1 MKKVI
6 IFDTS
11 VASFNRGDDII
22 MKGAREGL
30 EEILSNSFVTNFPT
44 HTPIFHYH
52 QTSRINQNVKWLQQ
66 ADLKFVCGSNLLY
79 SNMVRPWPL
88 WNINFLDSIPIKDC
102 VLVGVGSGINSKGVN
117 FYTKKLYKS
126 VLSSEYVHSVR
137 DNSTKLMLEKMGFK
151 AINTGCPTLWNLTSD
166 LCKQIPTKKSD
177 SVIFTLTDYR
187 RDKSRDQKMIE
198 ILIKNYK
205 TVRFWPQGSEDYN
218 YFQSMSGIDSIQ
230 VISPSVEAFSNA
242 LNSDTDYVGTRLHGG
257 IFAMKH
263 KQRSI
268 IIIVDHRAREMN
280 KDFNLKAL
288 ERDNIE
294 ELEKLINSEF
304 PTEVTVDREKINS
317 WLNQFK

>member
-1 MKKVI
+1 MKKII

-22 MKGAREGL
+22 MRGAREGL
-30 EEILSNSFVTNFPT
+30 EELLSNAFVTNFPT
-44 HTPIFHYH
+44 HTPIFHLH
-52 QTSRINQNVKWLQQ
+52 QTSKINQNVKLLQQ
-66 ADLKFVCGSNLLY
+66 ADFKFVCGSNLLY

-88 WNINFLDSIPIKDC
+88 WNINFLDSKPIKDC
-102 VLVGVGSGINSKGVN
+102 VLVGVGSGINSKQIN
-117 FYTKKLYKS
+117 LYTKRLYKS
-126 VLSSEYVHSVR
+126 VLSSEYIHSVR

-151 AINTGCPTLWNLTSD
+151 AINTGCPTLWSFTSD
-166 LCKQIPTKKSD
+166 LCKQIPTKKSE

-187 RDKSRDQKMIE
+187 RDKIRDQKMIE

-205 TVRFWPQGSEDYN
+205 VVKFWPQGSEDYN

-230 VISPSVEAFSNA
+230 VISPSVEAFSMA

-257 IFAMKH
+257 IFAMQH
-263 KQRSI
+263 KRRSV

-294 ELEKLINSEF
+294 ELEMLINSEYA
-304 PTEVTVDREKINS
+304 TEVTVDREKINT
-317 WLNQFK
+317 WINQFK